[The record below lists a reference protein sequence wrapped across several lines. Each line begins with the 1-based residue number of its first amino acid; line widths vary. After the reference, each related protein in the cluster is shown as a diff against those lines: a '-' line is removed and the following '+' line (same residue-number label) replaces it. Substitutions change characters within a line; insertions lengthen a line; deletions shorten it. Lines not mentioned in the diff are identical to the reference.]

1 MIPNEERNRL
11 LELSKIGDDLKN
23 FKDEGGYAMLRKHIL
38 NPLEKGAF
46 EAFKNVPAEDINRV
60 METQMMWKIIDM
72 IRKTIDNKI
81 NEGLMAKNQLNNPKG
96 DYDI

>member
-1 MIPNEERNRL
+1 MIPNEEINRL
-11 LELSKIGDDLKN
+11 IEISKIGDDLKN
-23 FKDEGGYAMLRKHIL
+23 FKEQGGCAVLQKHIL
-38 NPLEKGAF
+38 TPLEKGAF
-46 EAFKNVPAEDINRV
+46 DAFKNVPAEDTNRV

-72 IRKTIDNKI
+72 IRKTIDIKI